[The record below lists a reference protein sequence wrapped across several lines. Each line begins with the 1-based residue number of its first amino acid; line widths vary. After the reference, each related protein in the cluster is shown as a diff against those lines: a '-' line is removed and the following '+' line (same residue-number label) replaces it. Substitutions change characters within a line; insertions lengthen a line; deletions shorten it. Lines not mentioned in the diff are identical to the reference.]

1 MAEPAPATENNEAR
15 RIEMLRAAAEL
26 ICERGFGDT
35 RIADVAKRAGV
46 SSALVI
52 YYFGTR
58 DRLLVDAL
66 RFSEESFYEAAEK
79 MLAEVTSL
87 RERLSLLIKWT
98 CVPEADN
105 EIPGAWGL
113 WFDLWAQAFRHDEV
127 RAGRVE
133 LDARW
138 RRMIVDAIKSAEA
151 SDELDVEVD
160 ARLFA
165 LEFSALLDGLS
176 IQVALDD
183 PEVDSDLA
191 YKLAMRFA
199 ERELNLPP
207 VKTPARPRSRL
218 ERRRAEL
225 FGLVSATGSEIGL
238 ALLRC
243 STLTAS
249 WVQTHVTAAPGRWV
263 TDAGP
268 DMLGTSTIN
277 LDGAPT
283 STCTWVERPEIH
295 HLRHRAADRVVPLAH
310 W

>member
-1 MAEPAPATENNEAR
+1 MAEPAPATENNEPR

-66 RFSEESFYEAAEK
+66 RYSEESGYEAMEQK
-79 MLAEVTSL
+79 LAEISSL
-87 RERLSLLIKWT
+87 RDRLSLLIKWT
-98 CVPEADN
+98 CVPEADD

-127 RAGRVE
+127 KAGRVE

-138 RRMIVDAIKSAEA
+138 RAMIVDAVRTA
-151 SDELDVEVD
+151 DPDTDVD
-160 ARLFA
+160 IRMFA

-183 PEVDSDLA
+183 PEVDSTVA
-191 YKLAMRFA
+191 YDVAMRFA
-199 ERELNLPP
+199 ERELNLPAEKTSS
-207 VKTPARPRSRL
+207 VKKR
-218 ERRRAEL
+218 
-225 FGLVSATGSEIGL
+225 
-238 ALLRC
+238 
-243 STLTAS
+243 
-249 WVQTHVTAAPGRWV
+249 
-263 TDAGP
+263 
-268 DMLGTSTIN
+268 
-277 LDGAPT
+277 
-283 STCTWVERPEIH
+283 
-295 HLRHRAADRVVPLAH
+295 
-310 W
+310 

>member
-1 MAEPAPATENNEAR
+1 MAEPAPATENNERR

-66 RFSEESFYEAAEK
+66 RYSEESGYEAMEQK
-79 MLAEVTSL
+79 LAEISSL
-87 RERLSLLIKWT
+87 RDRLSLLIKWT

-127 RAGRVE
+127 KAGRVE

-138 RRMIVDAIKSAEA
+138 RAMIVGAVKSA
-151 SDELDVEVD
+151 DLDTDIDV
-160 ARLFA
+160 RTFA

-183 PEVDSDLA
+183 PEVDSSVA
-191 YKLAMRFA
+191 YDIAMRFA
-199 ERELNLPP
+199 ERELNLPAEEKP
-207 VKTPARPRSRL
+207 AVKKR
-218 ERRRAEL
+218 
-225 FGLVSATGSEIGL
+225 
-238 ALLRC
+238 
-243 STLTAS
+243 
-249 WVQTHVTAAPGRWV
+249 
-263 TDAGP
+263 
-268 DMLGTSTIN
+268 
-277 LDGAPT
+277 
-283 STCTWVERPEIH
+283 
-295 HLRHRAADRVVPLAH
+295 
-310 W
+310 

>member
-1 MAEPAPATENNEAR
+1 MAEPAPATKTNEAR
-15 RIEMLRAAAEL
+15 RKEMLHAAAEL
-26 ICERGFGDT
+26 ICERGFGET

-66 RFSEESFYEAAEK
+66 RHSEESFYEAAEK

-98 CVPEADN
+98 CVPQTDN

-127 RAGRVE
+127 KAGRVE

-183 PEVDSDLA
+183 PEVDSEVA
-191 YKLAMRFA
+191 YEIAMRFA
-199 ERELNLPP
+199 ERELNLPS
-207 VKTPARPRSRL
+207 VKKQRARSRPR
-218 ERRRAEL
+218 
-225 FGLVSATGSEIGL
+225 
-238 ALLRC
+238 
-243 STLTAS
+243 
-249 WVQTHVTAAPGRWV
+249 GR
-263 TDAGP
+263 
-268 DMLGTSTIN
+268 
-277 LDGAPT
+277 
-283 STCTWVERPEIH
+283 
-295 HLRHRAADRVVPLAH
+295 
-310 W
+310 

>member
-26 ICERGFGDT
+26 ICERGFGET

-66 RFSEESFYEAAEK
+66 RYSEESFYEAAEK

-98 CVPEADN
+98 CVPQTDN

-127 RAGRVE
+127 KAGRVE

-183 PEVDSDLA
+183 PEVDSDVA
-191 YKLAMRFA
+191 YMIAMRFA
-199 ERELNLPP
+199 ERELNLPS
-207 VKTPARPRSRL
+207 VKK
-218 ERRRAEL
+218 RRARSQPR
-225 FGLVSATGSEIGL
+225 G
-238 ALLRC
+238 
-243 STLTAS
+243 
-249 WVQTHVTAAPGRWV
+249 Q
-263 TDAGP
+263 
-268 DMLGTSTIN
+268 
-277 LDGAPT
+277 
-283 STCTWVERPEIH
+283 
-295 HLRHRAADRVVPLAH
+295 
-310 W
+310 

>member
-207 VKTPARPRSRL
+207 VKTPSAAKKPAR
-218 ERRRAEL
+218 AKK
-225 FGLVSATGSEIGL
+225 G
-238 ALLRC
+238 
-243 STLTAS
+243 
-249 WVQTHVTAAPGRWV
+249 
-263 TDAGP
+263 
-268 DMLGTSTIN
+268 
-277 LDGAPT
+277 
-283 STCTWVERPEIH
+283 
-295 HLRHRAADRVVPLAH
+295 
-310 W
+310 

>member
-1 MAEPAPATENNEAR
+1 MAEPAPATENNEPR

-66 RFSEESFYEAAEK
+66 RHSEESGYEAMEQK
-79 MLAEVTSL
+79 LAEISSL

-113 WFDLWAQAFRHDEV
+113 WFDLWSQAFRHDEV
-127 RAGRVE
+127 KAGRVE

-138 RRMIVDAIKSAEA
+138 RAMIADAVKSAA
-151 SDELDVEVD
+151 PDIDVDV
-160 ARLFA
+160 RTFA

-176 IQVALDD
+176 IQVALED
-183 PEVDSDLA
+183 PEVDSAVA
-191 YKLAMRFA
+191 YDVAMRFA
-199 ERELNLPP
+199 ERELNLPAEKTSS
-207 VKTPARPRSRL
+207 VKK
-218 ERRRAEL
+218 
-225 FGLVSATGSEIGL
+225 G
-238 ALLRC
+238 
-243 STLTAS
+243 
-249 WVQTHVTAAPGRWV
+249 
-263 TDAGP
+263 
-268 DMLGTSTIN
+268 
-277 LDGAPT
+277 
-283 STCTWVERPEIH
+283 
-295 HLRHRAADRVVPLAH
+295 
-310 W
+310 